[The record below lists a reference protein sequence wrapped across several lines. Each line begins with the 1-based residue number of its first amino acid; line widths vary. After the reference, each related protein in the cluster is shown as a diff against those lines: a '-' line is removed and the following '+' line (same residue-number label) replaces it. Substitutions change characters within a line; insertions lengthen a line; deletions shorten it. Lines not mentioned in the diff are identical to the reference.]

1 MEETADRTWGRSRGR
16 RGGGGGRSR
25 GRGGRGARGPGERQQ
40 RPVEAERQ
48 QRPVE
53 AERGWQGRGCR
64 PPRGRGF
71 PPRPPELQVDED
83 VVTKD
88 LHDQPNEFSR
98 RKIVSNWDRY
108 KTEEKELGDIGE
120 SLRGA
125 DFNVLLSSAGD
136 SFAQFR
142 FAEEKEWEI
151 EVSTSKQMSPLF
163 VDCQSLAQTLQQ
175 LPLHLQLNVE
185 SELVQ
190 VNPPAELPQIRLKSM
205 DDCKSKFGHF
215 RAHTITSPT
224 NVETIP
230 VNIILNSTTP
240 ISERTAPASESQE
253 PADHLDEE
261 LEFLLHLETPVSKND
276 VSLKGTQDM
285 EVLYDP
291 ENVDISTD
299 TSGAEGIDNTNS
311 QPTETAEKLDPEVE
325 LEDWLDSMIS

>member
-1 MEETADRTWGRSRGR
+1 M
-16 RGGGGGRSR
+16 
-25 GRGGRGARGPGERQQ
+25 QIHVLLKQ
-40 RPVEAERQ
+40 LFFLFCKVE
-48 QRPVE
+48 
-53 AERGWQGRGCR
+53 
-64 PPRGRGF
+64 
-71 PPRPPELQVDED
+71 ED
-83 VVTKD
+83 VDTKD
-88 LHDQPNEFSR
+88 PYDQPNEFSR

-108 KTEEKELGDIGE
+108 KTEEKGLSDVGE

-185 SELVQ
+185 AELVQ

-205 DDCKSKFGHF
+205 DDGKSKFGQF
-215 RAHTITSPT
+215 RAHTKASPT

-230 VNIILNSTTP
+230 VNIILNSTTLE
-240 ISERTAPASESQE
+240 SERTAPASESQE
-253 PADHLDEE
+253 PANHLDEE
-261 LEFLLHLETPVSKND
+261 LEFLLHLETPVNKDD
-276 VSLKGTQDM
+276 VSLKGTQDT
-285 EVLYDP
+285 EDDP
-291 ENVDISTD
+291 ENVDISID
-299 TSGAEGIDNTNS
+299 TSGAEVIDNTNS
-311 QPTETAEKLDPEVE
+311 QPTGTAEKLDPEVE